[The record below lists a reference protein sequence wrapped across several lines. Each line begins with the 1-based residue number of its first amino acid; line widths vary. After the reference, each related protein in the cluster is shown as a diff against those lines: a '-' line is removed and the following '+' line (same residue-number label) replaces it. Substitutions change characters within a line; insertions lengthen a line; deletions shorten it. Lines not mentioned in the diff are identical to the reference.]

1 MAIGLKRLA
10 SKETVA
16 EESPNFSVVQ
26 VSEELGRSYVNYA
39 MSVIIARA
47 LPDARDGLKPVQRRI
62 LYAMRTLNVTPDSGY
77 VKCAKVTGQTSG
89 DYHPHGDQ
97 VIYPTLV
104 RMAQPWSLRYPLIDG
119 QGNFGSIDGDAPAA
133 QRYTECRLTP
143 LAMEIMEDLDRDT
156 VDWIDN
162 YSTTLLEP
170 TVLPSKFPNLICNGS
185 QGIAVGMA
193 TNLPPHNLTEVCNA
207 LLHRLDNPECTLDEI
222 MEHLP
227 GPDFPTYGIIMG
239 SKGIRSAYETGRGS
253 IVLQAKTMIEP
264 GDAGKSVIVVTEIP
278 YQVNKENLIKSI
290 VQIAK
295 DKKLDG
301 LLGVQDYSD
310 KRGMR
315 IEIDIRRD
323 VNPNRALNYLLK
335 HTNLRTTF
343 GATMLGLVDM
353 QPRTCALI
361 VMLDVYLKHRRIV
374 IERRTRYELN
384 RALEELHAAE
394 GYQIAR
400 RFLDE
405 IIALIR
411 ASRDTATARVE
422 MIRRFGLTALQANL
436 ILNMPLRR
444 LTQLDQ
450 NQLEED
456 FKNAALKV
464 QNLMDIISDVNR
476 LNTVLRD
483 EITVLRDK
491 HGDERRTKIIAREA
505 GEFSAEDL
513 IPEEEA
519 VISISRD
526 GYIKRV
532 SIDSYRQ
539 QKRGG
544 KGVNNTMKADDE
556 PAHLFQANTHHTI
569 LFFTDR
575 GRVYKLKAYEIPE
588 SGRYAKG
595 MPVINYIQI
604 VGGERVTAT
613 LGIKDLNADGYLAM
627 LTQGTGVDAEGKKRP
642 AEIKRTPLRDF
653 ANIRNNGLKAF
664 DIEEGDELGWV
675 LRTRGNDDLLLVTR
689 HGQSIRFNEND
700 ATSRSRAAGGVRAIE
715 FKQAN
720 QDDRVVGASVLRSA
734 NAETVAAIEAAQGME
749 AAAAIAELE
758 KAAANN
764 KKIEDDYSRAVATYE
779 IARILRREKMDD
791 ERAEKLERDARRWG
805 FVDVLVVSEHGYGK
819 RTPMTD
825 YRVQS
830 RGGMGILTMN
840 CTDKTGKVVSAEL
853 VEDDDR
859 LLIMTTKGKGIRM
872 KVKEIRETGRVAQGV
887 KLVNLTGADEVA
899 SIARIAQ
906 DTDDGELETETP
918 PPTE

>member
-1 MAIGLKRLA
+1 MADN
-10 SKETVA
+10 
-16 EESPNFSVVQ
+16 PNLSVVE
-26 VSEELGRSYVNYA
+26 VGEELGRSYVNYA

-143 LAMEIMEDLDRDT
+143 LAMEMMEDLDRDT

-162 YSTTLLEP
+162 YSTTLQEP
-170 TVLPSKFPNLICNGS
+170 TVLPSRFPNLICNGS

-207 LLHRLDNPECTLDEI
+207 LLLRVDNPECTLDEI
-222 MEHLP
+222 MEVMP

-239 SKGIRSAYETGRGS
+239 AKGIRSAYETGRGS

-278 YQVNKENLIKSI
+278 YQVNKENLVKSV

-295 DKKLDG
+295 ERKFDG
-301 LLGVQDYSD
+301 ILGVQDYSD

-315 IEIDIRRD
+315 VEIEVRRD
-323 VNPNRALNYLLK
+323 VNPNKALNYLLK

-343 GATMLGLVDM
+343 GAIMLGLVDM
-353 QPRTCALI
+353 QPRTCAI
-361 VMLDVYLKHRRIV
+361 SVMLDEYLRHRRSV

-384 RALEELHAAE
+384 RAMEDLHVAE

-411 ASRDTATARVE
+411 ASRDTATARAD
-422 MIRRFGLTALQANL
+422 MIRRFSMTALQANYV
-436 ILNMPLRR
+436 LNMPLRR

-450 NQLEED
+450 SQLEDD
-456 FKNAALKV
+456 FKNAALRV
-464 QNLMDIISDVNR
+464 QNLLDILTDANR
-476 LNTVLRD
+476 LTTVLKD
-483 EITVLRDK
+483 EIIALRDK
-491 HGDERRTKIIAREA
+491 HGDERRTKIVAREA

-532 SIDSYRQ
+532 SIDAYRQ

-556 PAHLFQANTHHTI
+556 PAHLFQVNTHHTI

-588 SGRYAKG
+588 SGRYARG

-613 LGIKDLNADGYLAM
+613 LGVKDLNADGYLAM

-689 HGQSIRFNEND
+689 EGQSIRFNEND

-715 FKQAN
+715 FKQQN
-720 QDDRVVGASVLRSA
+720 TDDRVVGAMVMRAPSQ
-734 NAETVAAIEAAQGME
+734 EVADAIEKAAGLDAK
-749 AAAAIAELE
+749 AATAELE
-758 KAAANN
+758 KAANLA
-764 KKIEDDYSRAVATYE
+764 KKSEDDYSRAVATYE
-779 IARILRREKMDD
+779 MARIARREKDD

-805 FVDVLVVSEHGYGK
+805 YTDILVVSEHGYGK
-819 RTPMTD
+819 RTPMSD

-840 CTDKTGKVVSAEL
+840 CTDKTGKVVGAET

-859 LLIMTTKGKGIRM
+859 LLVMTTKGKGIRM

-887 KLVNLTGADEVA
+887 RLVNLASGDNVA
-899 SIARIAQ
+899 SIARIARE
-906 DTDDGELETETP
+906 TDDGELEGEAAP
-918 PPTE
+918 VE